1 MRRSLALL
9 PLLALAAA
17 CADQATT
24 PDLGERAAPDG
35 PQLSRAPYIVVLN
48 EGMEPGAALPGTARA
63 AVDGVAEAARVT
75 PARVYQ
81 HVLAGFAAELSDA
94 QVEVLRADPRVAY
107 VEPDAPVEL
116 FLTQSPAT
124 WGIDRIDARDLPLS
138 NSFTYVAGGV
148 GVTAYVLDT
157 GIRKAHVE
165 FAGRADYIANGR
177 GGDFVGDGRVNAEDC
192 QGHGTHVAGTIG
204 STTYGVAKLVTI
216 RSGRVVNCSGS
227 GQTSMVISAMDW
239 IAANGSKPA
248 VVNMSL
254 GYGNVQAVRDAAERL
269 VAAGYVVVAAAGNG
283 NIFGTPQN
291 ACSQAPAGAP
301 NVLTVGATTS
311 ADNESSFS
319 NYGTCVDI
327 LAPGSSILSTTY
339 SSNTATATLSGT
351 SMASPHVAG
360 VAALYLALN
369 PGATPA
375 QVASALKANGTPNTI
390 NLHSRSRT
398 YGTPNLFLFSN
409 Y

>member
-1 MRRSLALL
+1 MKRILALL
-9 PLLALAAA
+9 PVLALAA
-17 CADQATT
+17 CADET
-24 PDLGERAAPDG
+24 PTPLAPPTESAA
-35 PQLSRAPYIVVLN
+35 AKYIVV
-48 EGMEPGAALPGTARA
+48 MK
-63 AVDGVAEAARVT
+63 DEAFSGPRLSVSQAITDYAGKSRIA
-75 PARVYQ
+75 PRFVYSS
-81 HVLAGFAAELSDA
+81 VLEGFAADLTPA
-94 QVEVLRADPRVAY
+94 QVAELRADPRVAY
-107 VEPDAPVEL
+107 VEEDAEVQL
-116 FLTQSPAT
+116 FTTQTGAT
-124 WGIDRIDARDLPLS
+124 WGIDRIDQRDTPLS
-138 NSFTYVAGGV
+138 TTFTYVSQGV
-148 GVTAYVLDT
+148 GVTAYILDT
-157 GIRKAHVE
+157 GIRKDHVQ

-177 GGDFVGDGRVNAEDC
+177 GGDFVLDGRVNAEDC

-204 STTYGVAKLVTI
+204 STAYGVAKLVTL

-254 GYGNVQAVRDAAERL
+254 GYGNVQTVRDAAERL

-283 NIFGTPQN
+283 NFFGTPQN

-301 NVLTVGATTS
+301 NVITVGATTS
-311 ADNESSFS
+311 SDAESSFS

-327 LAPGSSILSTTY
+327 LAPGSSILSTNHG
-339 SSNTATATLSGT
+339 SSTATATLSGT
-351 SMASPHVAG
+351 SMASPHAAG

-375 QVASALKANGTPNTI
+375 QVTAALKAAGTPNTI
-390 NLHSRSRT
+390 TLHSRSRT
-398 YGTPNLFLFSN
+398 YATPNLFLFSS